1 MVLIRLSNEHLKKVH
16 KLLQDKKKIQAIKTV
31 RLYGRKVGETREV
44 EGSNSIGLKE
54 AKYAVDSIQ
63 SGIPNS
69 YSKIIP
75 GWTVNSVIVTGPCGE
90 KIEMDIDTLQ
100 MHFLTTLSSVGLD
113 EVAHLVDL
121 VSYIQKWHA
130 GKEIKLTN
138 SKEEICE

>member
-1 MVLIRLSNEHLKKVH
+1 MVLIRLSSEHLKEVH
-16 KLLQDKKKIQAIKTV
+16 KLLQDGKKIQAIKAV
-31 RLYGRKVGETREV
+31 RLYGRKVGGKVGPRT
-44 EGSNSIGLKE
+44 IGLKE

-63 SGIPNS
+63 SGIPNNL
-69 YSKIIP
+69 SKIIP

-113 EVAHLVDL
+113 EVAHLVSL
-121 VSYIQKWHA
+121 VSYIQTWHA
-130 GKEIKLTN
+130 GQEIKSIN